1 MIKENRIS
9 KLRKRINSRLYFN
22 REISI
27 GETKVVKC
35 CEVTTIVTNH
45 FPKNL
50 KKRYRFSLSLFL
62 KVEATSILA
71 IGFLSGQ
78 NCRKKL
84 WQMEAPTVKFTAA
97 HVDKHAFCD
106 VHKYFIMLLDG
117 RVLFVSY
124 LPFKDY
130 ESSMRRFHPVLKRL
144 FSVKLMKRWVIL
156 GGLKF
161 WNSIRSRTVSL
172 ENYRVHEGVFTS
184 AVEKLAFICVAD
196 VGQFWAQLIWSKRKV
211 FVRFDNFS

>member
-9 KLRKRINSRLYFN
+9 RLRKRINSRLYFN

-35 CEVTTIVTNH
+35 CKVTKIVTNH
-45 FPKNL
+45 FPKKIWRSDIDSRL
-50 KKRYRFSLSLFL
+50 PSLFL

-78 NCRKKL
+78 NCRKKI
-84 WQMEAPTVKFTAA
+84 WQMEAPTVKFTIA

-130 ESSMRRFHPVLKRL
+130 ESSMRRFHPILKRL
-144 FSVKLMKRWVIL
+144 FSVKLMKQWVIL

-161 WNSIRSRTVSL
+161 WKLNSFS
-172 ENYRVHEGVFTS
+172 N
-184 AVEKLAFICVAD
+184 
-196 VGQFWAQLIWSKRKV
+196 
-211 FVRFDNFS
+211 RFLREL

>member
-35 CEVTTIVTNH
+35 YEVTTIVTNH

-50 KKRYRFSLSLFL
+50 KKRYRFSLSLFP

-71 IGFLSGQ
+71 IGFLRGQ

-144 FSVKLMKRWVIL
+144 FSVKLMKQWVIL

-161 WNSIRSRTVSL
+161 WKLNS
-172 ENYRVHEGVFTS
+172 
-184 AVEKLAFICVAD
+184 
-196 VGQFWAQLIWSKRKV
+196 
-211 FVRFDNFS
+211 FSNRLLREL

>member
-9 KLRKRINSRLYFN
+9 RLRKRINSRLYFN

-35 CEVTTIVTNH
+35 CKVTKIVTNH

-50 KKRYRFSLSLFL
+50 KKRYRFSLAIVVPQ
-62 KVEATSILA
+62 VEATSILA

-78 NCRKKL
+78 NCRKKI
-84 WQMEAPTVKFTAA
+84 WQMEAPTVKFTIA

-130 ESSMRRFHPVLKRL
+130 ESSMRRFHPILKRL
-144 FSVKLMKRWVIL
+144 FSVKLMKQGVIP

-161 WNSIRSRTVSL
+161 WKLNSFS
-172 ENYRVHEGVFTS
+172 N
-184 AVEKLAFICVAD
+184 
-196 VGQFWAQLIWSKRKV
+196 
-211 FVRFDNFS
+211 RFLREL